1 MNPTGQDGKHPVEEV
16 AQHVN
21 KAGEA
26 AHQFFDEAKASG
38 QGLMEAV
45 DLHGRVE
52 RNPYGMVAAALGVG
66 YLLGGGLFT
75 ATTARLF
82 RLGIKVAAVPL
93 VRDELL
99 AFAESA
105 IDGVLDRARK
115 INNPVSSSS
124 TVQPPAQ
131 E

>member
-1 MNPTGQDGKHPVEEV
+1 MNTNGHDGTHAVEDV

-21 KAGEA
+21 KAGA
-26 AHQFFDEAKASG
+26 AAQQFFDEAKASG

-45 DLHGRVE
+45 NLQGRVE
-52 RNPYGMVAAALGVG
+52 RNPYGMVAAALGIG

-93 VRDELL
+93 VRDEFVS
-99 AFAESA
+99 FAENA

-115 INNPVSSSS
+115 INR
-124 TVQPPAQ
+124 TVNDFQPLSK

>member
-1 MNPTGQDGKHPVEEV
+1 MNPTGQNGKHAVEDM

-21 KAGEA
+21 KAGA
-26 AHQFFDEAKASG
+26 AAQQFFDEAKASG

-45 DLHGRVE
+45 NIQGRVE
-52 RNPYGMVAAALGVG
+52 RNPYGMVAAALGIG

-75 ATTARLF
+75 STTARIF
-82 RLGIKVAAVPL
+82 RLGIKAAAVPL
-93 VRDELL
+93 VRDQVL
-99 AFAESA
+99 AFAENA

-115 INNPVSSSS
+115 MNS
-124 TVQPPAQ
+124 TVNDIPLQSPTQ

>member
-1 MNPTGQDGKHPVEEV
+1 MTPNSQDGNHHAVEDV

-21 KAGEA
+21 KAGAAAQQFYEEA
-26 AHQFFDEAKASG
+26 RASG

-52 RNPYGMVAAALGVG
+52 RNPYGMVAVALGVG

-75 ATTARLF
+75 GMTARLF
-82 RLGIKVAAVPL
+82 RLGIKLAAVPL
-93 VRDELL
+93 VRGELIS
-99 AFAESA
+99 FAESA

-115 INNPVSSSS
+115 INHAVNHF
-124 TVQPPAQ
+124 PPLSK